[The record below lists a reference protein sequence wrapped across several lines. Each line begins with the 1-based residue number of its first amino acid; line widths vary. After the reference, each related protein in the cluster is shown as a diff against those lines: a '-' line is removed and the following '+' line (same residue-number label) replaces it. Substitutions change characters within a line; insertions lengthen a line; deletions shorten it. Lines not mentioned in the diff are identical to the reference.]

1 MLALPLEGAACF
13 GVLQLLRLSLGHDS
27 RRGISTEG
35 IGVVPLSAS
44 ICTCGPSIIIL
55 PFFLRI
61 SDRLGV
67 LLTLLGFEDII
78 LKNDCSGIQTCP
90 SDIVVVVALS

>member
-1 MLALPLEGAACF
+1 MLALPLEAAACL
-13 GVLQLLRLSLGHDS
+13 GVLRWLRLSLGHDS

-35 IGVVPLSAS
+35 IDVVPLSAS
-44 ICTCGPSIIIL
+44 IRTCGPSIIIL

-78 LKNDCSGIQTCP
+78 LSKM
-90 SDIVVVVALS
+90 IVLEYKRVLLIL